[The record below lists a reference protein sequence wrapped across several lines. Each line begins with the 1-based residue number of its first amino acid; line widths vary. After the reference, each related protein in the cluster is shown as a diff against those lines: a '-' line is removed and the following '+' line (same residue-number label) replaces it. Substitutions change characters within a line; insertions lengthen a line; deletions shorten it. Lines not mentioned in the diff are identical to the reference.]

1 MKYLIAGQTNWR
13 YTTQQ
18 QDTESWIHNEPYWS
32 SYNVGQFPNVVST
45 RYYARAVTIQ
55 STMSTMPV
63 VEIDIFTHEGF
74 IAYVNGEEVG
84 RFNLPS

>member
-1 MKYLIAGQTNWR
+1 MKYLLPSQTNWR

-18 QDTESWIHNEPYWS
+18 QETDSWFHTEPYWTS
-32 SYNVGQFPNVVST
+32 SSVGQFPTVVST
-45 RYYARAVTIQ
+45 RYYVRAVTIQ
-55 STMSTMPV
+55 EYMKSMPV

-84 RFNLPS
+84 RFNLPA